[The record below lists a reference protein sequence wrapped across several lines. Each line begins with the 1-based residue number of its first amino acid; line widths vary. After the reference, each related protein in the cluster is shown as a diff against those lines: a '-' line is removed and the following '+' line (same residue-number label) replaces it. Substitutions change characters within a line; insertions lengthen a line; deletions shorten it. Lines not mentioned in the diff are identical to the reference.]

1 MAAKTF
7 YGSVDP
13 ALALKVLQKQSA
25 PRPTLKGAFTAKPP
39 STLEPTEQPQPKK
52 TTREKQCTGHFG
64 CSNLAVFKEA
74 SGTLYCRDHK
84 PKSVPVANVFVAKKK
99 QTKRK

>member
-1 MAAKTF
+1 MPAKTF

-52 TTREKQCTGHFG
+52 TTCEKQCTGHFG

-74 SGTLYCRDHK
+74 SSFGNLNAYKLLKLAPFFFSHIIL
-84 PKSVPVANVFVAKKK
+84 
-99 QTKRK
+99 